1 MTNKHFE
8 NKQQDE
14 LLDLVDEHNQ
24 VINTILRSQASAQ
37 KLCNTRAVHAF
48 IQNSEGKLLIPTRSL
63 QELSLPGALDFSI
76 SGCILSG
83 ETYEQGFAR
92 EAQEEMALDINDF
105 TYELLHI
112 YNPTQEKEATSFCA
126 LYRLESNS
134 TPAFNTD
141 DFSGVTW
148 MTPEEVIT
156 TIAQGMR
163 SKKMIKPVIERFFLW

>member
-37 KLCNTRAVHAF
+37 KLRNIRAVHAF

-63 QELSLPGALDFSI
+63 QATSLPGALDFSI

-83 ETYEQGFAR
+83 ESYEQGLAR
-92 EAQEEMALDINDF
+92 EAQEEMGLNIAKLDHQ
-105 TYELLHI
+105 LLHT
-112 YNPTQEKEATSFCA
+112 YNATQEPEATSFCA
-126 LYRLESNS
+126 VYRIS
-134 TPAFNTD
+134 TDITPVFNTD
-141 DFSGVTW
+141 DFSDVTW
-148 MTPEEVIT
+148 ITPEEVIT